1 MIDERRVRMGIVK
14 SWYNGDGGYGFILP
28 EEGCEVVFVHHTGIA
43 PQAKAKSLKTGERVS
58 YEITQEKMAGLWARS
73 VCATD

>member
-1 MIDERRVRMGIVK
+1 MIDKGQVRMGIVK
-14 SWYNGDGGYGFILP
+14 SWYNGDGGYGLIHS
-28 EEGCEVVFVHHTGIA
+28 EEGGEVVFVHHTGIA

-58 YEITQEKMAGLWARS
+58 YELTQEKMAGLWAKN

>member
-1 MIDERRVRMGIVK
+1 MIDERRVRVGIVR

-28 EEGCEVVFVHHTGIA
+28 EEGGEVVFVHHTGIA

>member
-1 MIDERRVRMGIVK
+1 MIDERRVRIGIVK

-28 EEGCEVVFVHHTGIA
+28 EEGGEVVFVHHTGIA
-43 PQAKAKSLKTGERVS
+43 PQAKAKALKTGERVN
-58 YEITQEKMAGLWARS
+58 YEVTREKMAGLWAKN